1 MAQAG
6 FLSVRKQ
13 DVESQKQQT
22 DLDYSGVVQELRE
35 TFKSGKT
42 RSVKWRKQQLFQ
54 LYKMYMDNFDQ
65 IAEALQKDLGGG
77 KGRAIAG
84 LSSIVQALFC
94 ISKLDEWVKPEPV
107 EISNATGNTK
117 AYVLHSPKGVV
128 LNISP
133 WNFPFVLAADPLA
146 NILAA
151 GNCCVL
157 KPSEI
162 SSHSADLMAEL
173 FPKYL
178 DTSAVKVVLGGVPET
193 TALLKQKFDHIMYTG
208 NSFVARIVMKAAS
221 EHLTPCT
228 LELGGKCPTYV
239 HESADLDIA
248 VPRIAG
254 VKFLNAG
261 QICMSPDYI
270 CVDKSIAEKFKK
282 KLLEE
287 AAKYQDLPFGKF
299 INENHIKRV
308 EKLVKNA
315 HGKFIMGD
323 KTKVTQPTIIDAPNL
338 EDSIMKE
345 EIFGPVLPIHEV
357 SGFKD
362 AVEMIEKVCETPLA
376 VYVFANTETKEGR
389 EAADNFINST
399 RSGGVCVNSA
409 VEQGLADNLAF
420 GGFGESGM
428 GSYRGFPGF
437 KEFSHQRSVF
447 EKDIVE
453 DKTPMLPLP
462 HEAYEPIY
470 NQLKEAGKDFEAK
483 L

>member
-6 FLSVRKQ
+6 FLAVRER
-13 DVESQKQQT
+13 DLESQEPQT
-22 DLDYSGVVQELRE
+22 DLDYSDVVEELRK
-35 TFKSGKT
+35 TFKTGKT
-42 RSVKWRKQQLFQ
+42 KNVEWRRQQLLQ
-54 LYKMYMDNFDQ
+54 LYKMYMENFDL
-65 IAEALQKDLGGG
+65 IAKTLQKDLGGG
-77 KGRAIAG
+77 KGRAVADLSAIA
-84 LSSIVQALFC
+84 QALYC
-94 ISKLDEWVKPEPV
+94 AGNLDEWVKPEPV
-107 EISNATGNTK
+107 GLREATGNTK

-133 WNFPFVLAADPLA
+133 WNFPFVLTVDPLI

-151 GNCCVL
+151 GNCCVI
-157 KPSEI
+157 KPSEV
-162 SSHSADLMAEL
+162 SRHSAELMAEL

-254 VKFLNAG
+254 VKFYNAG
-261 QICMSPDYI
+261 QICMAPDYI
-270 CVDKSIAEKFKK
+270 CVDKSIAKKFKK
-282 KLLEE
+282 KLVEE
-287 AAKYQDLPFGKF
+287 VAKYKDLPFGRF
-299 INENHIKRV
+299 INERHIERV
-308 EKLVKNA
+308 EKLVKSAN
-315 HGKFIMGD
+315 GKFIMGN

-389 EAADNFINST
+389 ESVDNFINST

-409 VEQGLADNLAF
+409 LEHALADNLAF

-437 KEFSHQRSVF
+437 KEFSHQRSVL

-453 DKTPMLPLP
+453 NKLPTIPIP
-462 HEAYEPIY
+462 HEAYEPIF
-470 NQLKEAGKDFEAK
+470 NQLKAAGAAFGM
-483 L
+483 